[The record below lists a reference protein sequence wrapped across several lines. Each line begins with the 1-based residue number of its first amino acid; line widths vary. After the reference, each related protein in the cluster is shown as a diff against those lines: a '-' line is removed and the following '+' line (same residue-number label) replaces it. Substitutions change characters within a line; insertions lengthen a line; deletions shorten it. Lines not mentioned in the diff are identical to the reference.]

1 MSNFINSSKIFLKK
15 HSSTILTVTAAIGVI
30 ATSVATAKATL
41 KATEILKEE
50 EKKREKELTNFEK
63 IKIAAPKY
71 IFPVAIGASTIAC
84 IFGANILNKR
94 QQAALISAY
103 GLLDNSYKRYKDKV
117 KELYG
122 EEVHNNVIDA
132 IAKEDVKDVHIN
144 APGVISTYHQE
155 LDETDMGETRLFY
168 DEFSGRYFE
177 TTLEKVLL
185 AEYHLNRN
193 FILRGCAPLNE
204 FYDFLGLEPKDYG
217 DVLGWT
223 VYEEIFWIDFNHRKA
238 IIGDDLECY
247 IIEMPYCP
255 RRNLRRRRTI
265 NREDRMPYYERRRRY
280 YEKLES

>member
-1 MSNFINSSKIFLKK
+1 MNNFVNGSMIFIKK
-15 HSSTILTVTAAIGVI
+15 HSSTILAITSVVGVV
-30 ATSVATAKATL
+30 ATSVTTAKATL
-41 KATEILKEE
+41 KASKILKDAE
-50 EKKREKELTNFEK
+50 EKKELTNAEK
-63 IKIAAPKY
+63 IKIAAPSY
-71 IFPVAIGASTIAC
+71 IFPIVLGASTIAC

-94 QQAALISAY
+94 QQTALVSAY
-103 GLLDNSYKRYKDKV
+103 ALLDNSYKRYKNKV

-122 EEVHNNVIDA
+122 EEVHNNVIDS
-132 IAKEDVKDVHIN
+132 IAKEDVKDVYIN
-144 APGVISTYHQE
+144 APGVISNYHNQLE
-155 LDETDMGETRLFY
+155 DEDMTENRLFY

-177 TTLEKVLL
+177 TSIEKVLL

-204 FYDFLGLEPKDYG
+204 FYEFLGLEPTDYG

-255 RRNLRRRRTI
+255 RRNLRGGGTI
-265 NREDRMPYYERRRRY
+265 NREDHISYYERRRRY
-280 YEKLES
+280 YEKLKF